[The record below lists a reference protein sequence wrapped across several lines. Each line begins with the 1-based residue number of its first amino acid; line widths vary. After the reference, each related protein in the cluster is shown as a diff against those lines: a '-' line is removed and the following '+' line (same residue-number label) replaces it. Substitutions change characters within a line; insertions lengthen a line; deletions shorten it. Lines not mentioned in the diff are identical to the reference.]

1 MSRPQGVAE
10 AFARLC
16 PDVPPELS
24 PDVRLAISNPYIS
37 LQDIVITGLEGGYG
51 WFLVESYKPEAT
63 GADMEP
69 WAVVSEYPDDPNRHY
84 ALDRVSVRI
93 GLIRWIDHMLD
104 QGLEPVHIVSSLE
117 DMDLNMAD
125 CVLQFATWGELRYG

>member
-1 MSRPQGVAE
+1 MSASSLARLVSPCRSPRHSTGKKMSRPQGVAE

-93 GLIRWIDHMLD
+93 GLIRWIDPMLD
-104 QGLEPVHIVSSLE
+104 QDRKS
-117 DMDLNMAD
+117 
-125 CVLQFATWGELRYG
+125 